1 MSARAWLRMV
11 LQNLQR
17 ARRQFV
23 VSALGIAIGV
33 GALAFFLALSAGVRE
48 VLLGQVFHVDRVEL
62 EPPRSTIDLPVLS
75 ALGGGGPRLIDDAQ
89 VARLRALPGVKRVAP
104 RMRLHF
110 PARAW
115 GGAQLLGRDR
125 YAELIGEGLDPAA
138 VADEKFSPVPF
149 ADLEDGRTHERC
161 NADPDCHTQGEYCA
175 WDVHECQKPVPVVI
189 SRFLVELYNGS
200 FAASHGLPK
209 INDFIASRF
218 RGFTFTIELGASFL
232 GAKASQ
238 GTPRQRRAMLVGVSD
253 HGVPIGVSVP
263 LSYVK
268 RWNAE
273 YAAQGGA
280 GYTSVTVEVADQ
292 GAVTAVVAA
301 AREMGLGVA
310 DSAAEQAGLAITLM
324 TLLLGLASIAIL
336 TVAVINIVH
345 MFYRVVSER
354 RREIGVL
361 RALGA
366 SAADVR
372 RILLGEAAAIGLLG
386 GGVGVLFAYLLSRGV
401 DAAVARWVP
410 DFPFKPESFFIFSG
424 VLVVGCLGF
433 AVVACLGGALWPARG
448 AARMDPAAALAA
460 V

>member
-1 MSARAWLRMV
+1 MSTRAWLRIV
-11 LQNLQR
+11 GQNLRR

-23 VSALGIAIGV
+23 VSAIGIAIGV
-33 GALAFFLALSAGVRE
+33 GALGFFLALSAGVRE
-48 VLLGQVFHVDRVEL
+48 VVLGQVFHIDRVEL
-62 EPPRSTIDLPVLS
+62 EPPRSTIDLPL
-75 ALGGGGPRLIDDAQ
+75 LGGGPRLIDDQQ
-89 VARLRALPGVKRVAP
+89 VTRLRALPGVKRVAP

-115 GGAQLLGRDR
+115 GGAQFLGRDR

-138 VADEKFSPVPF
+138 VAGENFSPVPF
-149 ADLEDGRTHERC
+149 ADLEEGRQHERC

-200 FAASHGLPK
+200 FAGSHGLPK

-232 GAKASQ
+232 GARAVQ

-253 HGVPIGVSVP
+253 HAVPIGVSVP
-263 LSYVK
+263 LGYVK

-273 YAAQGGA
+273 YAGAKGGS
-280 GYTSVTVEVADQ
+280 GYTSVTVEVGDK
-292 GAVTAVVAA
+292 GAVTSVVAA
-301 AREMGLGVA
+301 ARELGLGVG

-324 TLLLGLASIAIL
+324 TLLLGLASLAIL
-336 TVAVINIVH
+336 AVAVINIVH

-366 SAADVR
+366 SASDVR

-386 GGVGVLFAYLLSRGV
+386 GVVGVLFAYLLSRGV
-401 DAAVARWVP
+401 DVAVARWVP
-410 DFPFKPESFFIFSG
+410 DFPFKPESFFIFSAA
-424 VLVVGCLGF
+424 LVVGCLGF
-433 AVVACLGGALWPARG
+433 AVVACLGGALWPARS
-448 AARMDPAAALAA
+448 AARLDPAAALAA